1 MNIIKKLILFLSIF
15 SLIQITYAQ
24 NIPSKVTIRGKITDS
39 QTGETLP
46 GASVLIKDTTTGA
59 TSDVQGN
66 YTLSLEKGSYIISF
80 AYMGYET
87 QEINVNANT
96 SQTIDIKL
104 NSNAQELTEVV
115 VSSRKKDE
123 NVTSTNM
130 GVEKMN
136 IKEIQLLPAL
146 AGEVDVLKVVQLL
159 PGVQATSEGSSGF
172 SVRGGSPDQNLILLD
187 NTTVY
192 NASHL
197 LGFFSVF
204 NNDVISGL
212 ELYKGDIPAKYGGR
226 LSSLLSIKTK
236 SEMPS
241 RFQGTGGL
249 GLISSR
255 LMLEGPMGGRTSW
268 MIGARR
274 SYADLFLKLSG
285 DEAMSSASI
294 YFYDMN
300 AKLFHRFTSGDNL
313 ELNAY
318 YGKDVFGADKVLK
331 FDYGNLAGSLTW
343 RHIFSENLYSKF
355 SINVS
360 NYDYGTGM
368 ESDGMSTDWTGR
380 IFDVAFKFDFNQHI
394 NRWWNLNYGLSTIV
408 HRINPGDVTMSNY
421 TDYKVQST
429 LALEN
434 DFYISNEQQLTDKL
448 SARYGI
454 RLSFFQNVGETTM
467 FRYNNQHQVIDSVDY
482 TTGHIYY
489 TYTEWEP
496 RAGLVY
502 LFDNQSSV
510 KANYARNAQYLQ
522 LAENS
527 ASGSPFNVW
536 FSASPNIK
544 PQTVDMFSLG
554 YFRNFSDNMFETS
567 VEVYYKSMH
576 NVIDFADHA
585 KLLLNPYLEG
595 EVRTGKGR
603 AYGVE
608 FTVKKKSGK
617 LTGFVNYTLSRSE
630 RTISEIND
638 GKTYLAPYDKPH
650 VVNISLNYKF
660 SKKWNA
666 SALWVFSTGT
676 PTTYPTGR
684 FEINGEYFPIY
695 SGRNEYRKPNY
706 HRLDLSVNYIPNPD
720 SKKRWKGEWN
730 FSIYNAYARK
740 NAWIIN
746 YNQADTPTP
755 TAEMTYLFGII
766 PSITYNF
773 KF

>member
-1 MNIIKKLILFLSIF
+1 
-15 SLIQITYAQ
+15 
-24 NIPSKVTIRGKITDS
+24 
-39 QTGETLP
+39 
-46 GASVLIKDTTTGA
+46 GA
-59 TSDVQGN
+59 
-66 YTLSLEKGSYIISF
+66 
-80 AYMGYET
+80 
-87 QEINVNANT
+87 
-96 SQTIDIKL
+96 
-104 NSNAQELTEVV
+104 
-115 VSSRKKDE
+115 
-123 NVTSTNM
+123 
-130 GVEKMN
+130 
-136 IKEIQLLPAL
+136 
-146 AGEVDVLKVVQLL
+146 
-159 PGVQATSEGSSGF
+159 SGF

-197 LGFFSVF
+197 LGFFSAF
-204 NNDVISGL
+204 NNDVVSGL

-226 LSSLLSIKTK
+226 LSSLLSVKTK
-236 SEMPS
+236 SDMPS
-241 RFQGTGGL
+241 RFQGTGGI

-255 LMLEGPMGGRTSW
+255 LMFEGPIGERTSW

-285 DEAMSSASI
+285 DEAMRSASV

-300 AKLFHRFTSGDNL
+300 AKLSHRFISGDRL
-313 ELNAY
+313 ELNVY
-318 YGKDVFGADKVLK
+318 YGQDVFGADKILK
-331 FDYGNLAGSLTW
+331 FNYGNLAGSLTW
-343 RHIFSENLYSKF
+343 GHAFSGNLYSKF
-355 SINVS
+355 SINAS
-360 NYDYGTGM
+360 NYSYGTGTDT
-368 ESDGMSTDWTGR
+368 EGTSTDWTGR

-408 HRINPGDVTMSNY
+408 HRIYPGNVTMSNY
-421 TDYKVQST
+421 TAYKIQNT

-434 DFYISNEQQLTDKL
+434 DFYISNEQQLTGKL

-454 RLSFFQNVGETTM
+454 RLSFFQNMEETT
-467 FRYNNQHQVIDSVDY
+467 
-482 TTGHIYY
+482 HIYN
-489 TYTEWEP
+489 TCSEWEP

-502 LFDNQSSV
+502 LLDDHSSV
-510 KANYARNAQYLQ
+510 KANYVRNAQYLQ

-554 YFRNFSDNMFETS
+554 YFRNFKDNMFETS

-576 NVIDFADHA
+576 HVIDFADHA

-595 EVRTGKGR
+595 EVRTGKGQ
-603 AYGVE
+603 AYGAE
-608 FTVKKKSGK
+608 FTVKKNSGR
-617 LTGFVNYTLSRSE
+617 LTGFLNYTLSRSE
-630 RTISEIND
+630 RTIPEINQ
-638 GKTYLAPYDKPH
+638 GKTYPAPYDKPH
-650 VVNISLNYKF
+650 VVNISLNYRF

-706 HRLDLSVNYIPNPD
+706 HRLDLSVNYIPHPD

-740 NAWIIN
+740 NAWLIN

-755 TAEMTYLFGII
+755 TAEMLYLFGIM